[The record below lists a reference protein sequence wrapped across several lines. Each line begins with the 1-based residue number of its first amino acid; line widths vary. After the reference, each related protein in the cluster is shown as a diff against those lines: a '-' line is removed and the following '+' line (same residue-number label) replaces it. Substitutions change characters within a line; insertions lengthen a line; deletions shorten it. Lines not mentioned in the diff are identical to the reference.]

1 MLIKTCVQCEFH
13 NIKEAEEGPKSHC
26 GKENCWSQFSK
37 CVAKTALK
45 RFLDQEAIDREGT
58 REQIVSGSCQ

>member
-1 MLIKTCVQCEFH
+1 MLINSCFTCEFH

-37 CVAKTALK
+37 CIAKKALI
-45 RFLDQEAIDREGT
+45 RFLDQETTNRESA
-58 REQIVSGSCQ
+58 RAQVARA

>member
-1 MLIKTCVQCEFH
+1 MLIKTCFQCEFH

-37 CVAKTALK
+37 CLAKKALK
-45 RFLDQEAIDREGT
+45 RFLEQEVADPKSARTQVG
-58 REQIVSGSCQ
+58 RA

>member
-1 MLIKTCVQCEFH
+1 MVIQYCFQCEFH

-37 CVAKTALK
+37 CVAKIALN
-45 RFLDQEAIDREGT
+45 RFLEQEVADPKSAKAEV
-58 REQIVSGSCQ
+58 VSA